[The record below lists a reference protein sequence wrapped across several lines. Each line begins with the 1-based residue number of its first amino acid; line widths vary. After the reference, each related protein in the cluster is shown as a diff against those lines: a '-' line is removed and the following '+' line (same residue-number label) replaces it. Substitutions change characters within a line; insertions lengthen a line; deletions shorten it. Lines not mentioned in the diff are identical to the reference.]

1 MIPSNRLDTYRD
13 NLDHPPCACL
23 KKAKQ
28 YDIAALTPLE
38 AAEHERKAAKAFRDD
53 ATRAEARAFVAN
65 HAARKQLAD
74 ARYFNRNAA
83 KVLFASFVMFVADAV
98 LFVAAW
104 VTVWRLL

>member
-1 MIPSNRLDTYRD
+1 MIPSNRLDTYWD

-28 YDIAALTPLE
+28 YDIAALTTLE
-38 AAEHERKAAKAFRDD
+38 AADRERVAAKKFAEEAR
-53 ATRAEARAFVAN
+53 AAEARAFVAN
-65 HAARKQLAD
+65 HAARRHLAD

-83 KVLFASFVMFVADAV
+83 KVLLASFVMFLADAV